1 MRSGYV
7 TDGGWSGSRAIDKA
21 ETALSDDN
29 IIKFRKR
36 PDPKKRPKPGN
47 GRSPHNGKNPHN
59 GHTQHTQ
66 QQKGRSMPVPPFV
79 LLFFAAAAI
88 GGVLY
93 VLDQQKPVA
102 SSAREA
108 AP

>member
-1 MRSGYV
+1 M
-7 TDGGWSGSRAIDKA
+7 
-21 ETALSDDN
+21 SDDN
-29 IIKFRKR
+29 VIKFRK
-36 PDPKKRPKPGN
+36 PEPKKSQKAGNGRGSHN

-59 GHTQHTQ
+59 GRQQHPAP
-66 QQKGRSMPVPPFV
+66 QKGGGKGVPPFV

-93 VLDQQKPVA
+93 VLDLQKPAA
-102 SSAREA
+102 SPSREA

>member
-1 MRSGYV
+1 M
-7 TDGGWSGSRAIDKA
+7 
-21 ETALSDDN
+21 SDDN

-36 PDPKKRPKPGN
+36 PDPKKQPKKPHTSGN
-47 GRSPHNGKNPHN
+47 GRSPHNGRNPHN
-59 GHTQHTQ
+59 GHTQHSQ

-93 VLDQQKPVA
+93 VLDMQKPAA
-102 SSAREA
+102 SPSREA

>member
-1 MRSGYV
+1 M
-7 TDGGWSGSRAIDKA
+7 
-21 ETALSDDN
+21 SDDN

-36 PDPKKRPKPGN
+36 PDPKKQPKKPGT
-47 GRSPHNGKNPHN
+47 GHSPHNGRNPHN

-93 VLDQQKPVA
+93 VLDMQKPAA
-102 SSAREA
+102 SPTREA